1 MGETENLLLRC
12 RVGSASYLDPRKGSV
27 GGGASRTGGA
37 LGLVSSGLLAKMVI
51 LICNAVRGPVQ
62 NPTGDDGL

>member
-12 RVGSASYLDPRKGSV
+12 RVGSAPYPRKGSV

-51 LICNAVRGPVQ
+51 LICNAVRAPVQ
-62 NPTGDDGL
+62 NHTEDDGL